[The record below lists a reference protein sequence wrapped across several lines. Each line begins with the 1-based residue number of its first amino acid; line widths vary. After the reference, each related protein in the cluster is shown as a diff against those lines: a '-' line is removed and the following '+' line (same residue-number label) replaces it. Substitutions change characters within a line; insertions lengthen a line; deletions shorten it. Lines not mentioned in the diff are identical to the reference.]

1 MVFFLLEKASKLCRN
16 RAETCCAAFTMCF
29 STISQMICGKPR
41 VYNRGLVLA
50 RLQMQ
55 LQDVGPLKLPW
66 SDCMLGPGQ
75 KVTASWFFN
84 IHANLWTW
92 NATCHNCHG
101 ATVGIFIILHPFFLG
116 LPFNT
121 NPVNQVPIDITQSEP
136 GEWHGHIRIRGSW
149 VTRIDLAIFFI
160 SFDLI
165 WISNR
170 FEKISVNIYQ
180 CCFWSYLVVSL
191 SFVDILQG
199 LPAKVGHHIVK
210 KHTVFL
216 CYLESCS
223 SNEVNIFGVNEE
235 EARVP
240 THLKVGD
247 VDHRPPGP
255 PAPVALPPHA
265 PRPFR
270 PGSANRIRIDPSS
283 LHTQQLRTPT
293 PHKLK
298 RPVSSS
304 SASRMFPDHGPGCFF
319 LCVMKKNVNHDLLVL
334 PAMSRV
340 TYSIT

>member
-1 MVFFLLEKASKLCRN
+1 MEWL
-16 RAETCCAAFTMCF
+16 
-29 STISQMICGKPR
+29 
-41 VYNRGLVLA
+41 
-50 RLQMQ
+50 
-55 LQDVGPLKLPW
+55 
-66 SDCMLGPGQ
+66 
-75 KVTASWFFN
+75 
-84 IHANLWTW
+84 HAWTW
-92 NATCHNCHG
+92 TESNSLLVFQYTCQLMNLKCNMSQLSWSYCRY
-101 ATVGIFIILHPFFLG
+101 FIILHPFFLG

-121 NPVNQVPIDITQSEP
+121 NPVYQVPIDITQSEP

-180 CCFWSYLVVSL
+180 CCFWSYLVVHH
-191 SFVDILQG
+191 IG